1 MSIELI
7 RIMRDDP
14 TSENKKKANNMWF
27 YSLTPITIMTHGL
40 CLFGRH
46 ISLSSLCII
55 RLSY

>member
-14 TSENKKKANNMWF
+14 ASENKKKANNMWF

-40 CLFGRH
+40 CLFW
-46 ISLSSLCII
+46 
-55 RLSY
+55 